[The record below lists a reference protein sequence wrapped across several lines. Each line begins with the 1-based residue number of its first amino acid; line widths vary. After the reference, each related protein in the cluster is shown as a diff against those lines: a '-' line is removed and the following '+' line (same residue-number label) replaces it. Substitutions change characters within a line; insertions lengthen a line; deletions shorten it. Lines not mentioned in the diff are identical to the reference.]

1 MTDYEKLNQTRRDL
15 EDIRSGLA
23 SRIGQAGACQSDL
36 LILHE
41 RVSKAIKALAGQG

>member
-1 MTDYEKLNQTRRDL
+1 MTDYEKLKHTCREL

-23 SRIGQAGACQSDL
+23 AQIGQEGAKNPDL

-41 RVSKAIKALAGQG
+41 RVSKAIKALSGQG